1 MKDLKIAWRNIWR
14 SRTRTMIT
22 VLAIVVAVF
31 LSTFM
36 TSMQEGTYSKMID
49 NVVKFYSGYI
59 QIHHPDFWENK
70 TINNIYTP
78 NDSLLNTLESAD
90 GITQFAPR
98 LEFFTLLS
106 TGEETKGAVLIGID
120 PEKENQITNLSHW
133 IESGE
138 YLSPGDDGIL
148 IATNLAKNINAEL
161 GDTVVL
167 ISQGYHGASA
177 AGLFP
182 VRGILKFASPQLNNM
197 GAYIELDHAREFF
210 SAYGMVSS
218 MVVMVEDGDETN
230 RIKNELEKQVGDDYG
245 IMTWD
250 EMQPEVKQMIHADR
264 QGGYVM
270 KAILYM
276 IIGFGIFGT
285 VVMMISERKRELGV
299 MVAIGMQKVR
309 LAKILLIETILIG
322 LVGILIGF
330 AICVPLIFTFVN
342 HPIPLPAEAAEAYET
357 FGFEPKMFFSGE
369 AVVFIRQV
377 IIVFIITL
385 IIGMF
390 PVLKARNLKL
400 TKSLRA

>member
-1 MKDLKIAWRNIWR
+1 MKDLKMAWRNIWL

-78 NDSLLNTLESAD
+78 SDSLLHALESTR
-90 GITQFAPR
+90 GISQYAPR

-106 TGEETKGAVLIGID
+106 TGEETKGGVLIGID

-133 IESGE
+133 VEEGE
-138 YLSPGDDGIL
+138 YLTPGDDGIL
-148 IATNLAKNINAEL
+148 IAINLAKNIDAEI

-197 GAYIELDHAREFF
+197 GAYIELEKAREFF

-218 MVVMVEDGDETN
+218 MVVMIDDSDDTY
-230 RIKNELEKQVGDDYG
+230 RIKGKLENQLDNAYG
-245 IMTWD
+245 VMTWD
-250 EMQPEVKQMIHADR
+250 EMQPEVKQMIQADR
-264 QGGYVM
+264 QGGVIM

-309 LAKILLIETILIG
+309 LAKILLLETIMIG
-322 LVGILIGF
+322 FVGILIGF
-330 AICVPLIFTFVN
+330 AICLPIIFAFVN
-342 HPIPLPAEAAEAYET
+342 NPIPLPGETAEVYES
-357 FGFEPKMFFSGE
+357 FGFEPAMFFSAE
-369 AVVFIRQV
+369 AVVFIRQIV
-377 IIVFIITL
+377 IVFLITL
-385 IIGMF
+385 IIGLF
-390 PVLKARNLKL
+390 PMLKARNLKL